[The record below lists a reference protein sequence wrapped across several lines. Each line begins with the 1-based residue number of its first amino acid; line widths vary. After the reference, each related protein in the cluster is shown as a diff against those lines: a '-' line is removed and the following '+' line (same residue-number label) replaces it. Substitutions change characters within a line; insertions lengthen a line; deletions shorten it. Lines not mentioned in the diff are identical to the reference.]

1 MLRFDLNKFSVRAVV
16 FGLLNFILILLLGF
30 VLSGKNITDG
40 YFIIYPTIAT
50 AILGAIFEPVM
61 AIIQKRRINGPE
73 LIGAAWLGVIVAGFL
88 CAGFC
93 ILCGIIH

>member
-30 VLSGKNITDG
+30 VLSGENITNG
-40 YFIIYPTIAT
+40 YFVLYPTIAT
-50 AILGAIFEPVM
+50 LVLGAIFEPVM

-73 LIGAAWLGVIVAGFL
+73 LIGAAWLGVIVAGFI

-93 ILCGIIH
+93 ILCGIIQ